1 MPLNSEIGARSW
13 DVVVIG
19 AGAAGLLAAA
29 RTAECG
35 QRTLLVEKNRKAGV
49 KILMS
54 GGTRCN
60 LTQNT
65 DAEGIIA
72 AFGRNGRFLRS
83 ALRAFGPTDLVAA
96 IEAEGVP
103 TKVESTGK
111 IFPASDQSL
120 DVQQALLR
128 RLRRSGCELQLDTPV
143 SGIQRCRDRF
153 DIATASGAISA
164 SKLIVATGGRSYPG
178 CGTTGDGYAW
188 MEALGHTI
196 VPPRPAL
203 VPIATDASWAHELA
217 GITCP
222 DVLVRVV
229 PRASIESARN
239 DPAGLVAVSRK
250 HRLDERRGSMLLTHF
265 GLSGP
270 TILDVSREVTARNDP
285 REVVVACDFLPDAT
299 FEQVDDD
306 LRRSCEEQGGRS
318 LAGVVTAPLPQ
329 RLTESIVIR
338 AELDPASRAAELDK
352 TSRRRLAAAL
362 KCQIFNVIGTR
373 GFAKAEVTAGGVALS
388 EVDSR
393 TMESKLVPRLF
404 IVGEILDLDGRI
416 GGYNFQSAFSTAWLA
431 AENCG

>member
-1 MPLNSEIGARSW
+1 MSTNF

-29 RTAECG
+29 RTAERG
-35 QRTLLVEKNRKAGV
+35 RRTLLVEKNRKAGV

-65 DAEGIIA
+65 DADGIIS

-83 ALRAFGPTDLVAA
+83 ALRAFGPSDLVAM

-103 TKVESTGK
+103 TKIEATGK
-111 IFPASDQSL
+111 VFPASDKAL
-120 DVQQALLR
+120 DVQQSLLR
-128 RLRRSGCELQLDTPV
+128 RLHRSGCELRLDAPIR
-143 SGIQRCRDRF
+143 GIQRIRDGF
-153 DIATASGAISA
+153 DIETASSSIST
-164 SKLIVATGGRSYPG
+164 SKLIVSTGGRSYPG

-188 MEALGHTI
+188 MESLGHRI

-203 VPIATDASWAHELA
+203 VPITTDASWAHELA

-229 PRASIESARN
+229 PRANIEVARS
-239 DPAGLVAVSRK
+239 DPAGLVAASRK

-270 TILDVSREVTARNDP
+270 TVLDVSREVTARSDP

-306 LRRSCEEQGGRS
+306 LRGACMDHGARA
-318 LAGVVTAPLPQ
+318 LAAVVPAPLPQ
-329 RLTESIVIR
+329 RLTEAIITR
-338 AELDPASRAAELDK
+338 AQLDPASRAAELDK
-352 TSRRRLAAAL
+352 ASRRRLVAAL
-362 KCQIFNVIGTR
+362 KCLVFNVIGTR
-373 GFAKAEVTAGGVALS
+373 GFAKAEVTAGGVSLS

-393 TMESKLVPRLF
+393 TMESKLVPGLF
-404 IVGEILDLDGRI
+404 IIGELLDLDGYI